1 MIHASIDKISLKIT
15 YLRLHSNSSGVREL
29 TKLWRGLYYKYNIK
43 NPWPANQMLFVQA
56 CDKPWPAEVMSDVM
70 SYKARSFPLQDVVS
84 GGPWPAGH
92 QMVVTILSLIAG
104 FMGLTWGHL
113 GPTGPRWAPC
123 WPMGPMLAPWTLL
136 SGVGNPPVVIYN
148 WGYWPLTSA
157 LLIIFRCNSVTIF
170 INFIRMQRW
179 PGNLYSIYIFLVAEV
194 ELNTLLSVAG
204 ELP

>member
-104 FMGLTWGHL
+104 FMWLTWGHL

-123 WPMGPMLAPWTLL
+123 WPHEPCYLGWGIHQLWYITGVIDHWRQLFWLSSNVIMLL
-136 SGVGNPPVVIYN
+136 SL
-148 WGYWPLTSA
+148 LT
-157 LLIIFRCNSVTIF
+157 L
-170 INFIRMQRW
+170 
-179 PGNLYSIYIFLVAEV
+179 
-194 ELNTLLSVAG
+194 
-204 ELP
+204 